1 MHCSKT
7 DAGEVRI
14 SAGAKNGH
22 FALSVT
28 DTGLGI
34 PLDQQGRIFDQFHQ
48 VDSSN
53 TRAKGGTGLGLVE
66 MHVNLGRVQARSWH
80 QISRAVSDASR
91 VEGGCMMT
99 NYRLPPIASL
109 PGPR

>member
-1 MHCSKT
+1 MDFTSWKSVSVDGERQLREQCMHCSKT

-34 PLDQQGRIFDQFHQ
+34 PLDQQGRIFDQFNQ

-53 TRAKGGTGLGLVE
+53 TRAKGGTGLGL
-66 MHVNLGRVQARSWH
+66 A
-80 QISRAVSDASR
+80 
-91 VEGGCMMT
+91 
-99 NYRLPPIASL
+99 YR
-109 PGPR
+109 